1 MYRRCDWLW
10 GELTLG
16 ECDFSIGFLFASKSQ
31 YDGVYLVF
39 LVGLVYLVCFVH
51 LVYSGSPV

>member
-1 MYRRCDWLW
+1 MYRRCDRLW

-16 ECDFSIGFLFASKSQ
+16 TVIFQSIFFPLEGPSP
-31 YDGVYLVF
+31 VYLVS
-39 LVGLVYLVCFVH
+39 LVCLVD